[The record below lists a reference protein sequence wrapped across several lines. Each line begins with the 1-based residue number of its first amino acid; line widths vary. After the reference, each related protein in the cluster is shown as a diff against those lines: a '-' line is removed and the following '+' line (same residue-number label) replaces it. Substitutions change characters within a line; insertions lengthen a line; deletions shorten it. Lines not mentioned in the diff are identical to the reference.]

1 MNRRR
6 FLIHSC
12 STLAAAP
19 RLLCAQPT
27 FGNTTQAKVLAKP
40 ALLSESLVY
49 KHPDEDPYD
58 PQNRFGFNHARA

>member
-12 STLAAAP
+12 SALAAAP
-19 RLLCAQPT
+19 RLLRAQ
-27 FGNTTQAKVLAKP
+27 VLAKP

-49 KHPDEDPYD
+49 KHPDENP
-58 PQNRFGFNHARA
+58 RLRS